1 MNDIRA
7 AKPVTRTMHYFNVRA
22 LALQFEY
29 DILPG
34 VIKMF
39 KDVNLPSVKRGNP
52 IEVARM
58 MAAKVIIN
66 IK

>member
-1 MNDIRA
+1 
-7 AKPVTRTMHYFNVRA
+7 MHYFNVRA

-34 VIKMF
+34 VMKMF